1 MPHLTLEHTAN
12 LTSFQPEAALTAL
25 NRVLLQSGQFSDED
39 IKSRALAL
47 TQFRVGS
54 QPGGHGFI
62 HVTLSLLSGR
72 SPEVKRALASQLLT
86 ELQGH
91 VQDASTTLA
100 VQLSVDVRDLDRD
113 CYAKLRLPG

>member
-1 MPHLTLEHTAN
+1 MPHLTVEHTSN
-12 LTSFQPEAALTAL
+12 LTSFQPDVTLTAL
-25 NRVLLQSGQFSDED
+25 NRILLQSGQFSDED
-39 IKSRALAL
+39 IKSRAVAL
-47 TQFRVGS
+47 SHFRVGS
-54 QPGGHGFI
+54 QPSGHGFI

-72 SPEVKRALASQLLT
+72 SPDVKRALASQLLA

-91 VQDASTTLA
+91 VQDASATLA